1 MGLLTDFHISLVLE
15 KRLIFDKK
23 QAIRRRYGKG
33 DIINAVERK
42 MQKILR
48 INMTAMSARYED
60 VPGEFIRLGAS
71 YHKKIG

>member
-1 MGLLTDFHISLVLE
+1 
-15 KRLIFDKK
+15 
-23 QAIRRRYGKG
+23 
-33 DIINAVERK
+33 

-71 YHKKIG
+71 CHKKNRLIKQINIKEDIFPLC